1 MIIDISKYPI
11 INAFYGCNSDKI
23 NVMNILSKYFNGEEI
38 CINNE
43 LFKKDPCYGKKK
55 KLYITL
61 KNNTK
66 YEINEKSVI
75 KITENKIKMVNNN
88 LEKRVFHKN
97 TQKSVK
103 QNISNETN
111 KNNILRSNFNNYILS
126 TNVRDENNILE
137 FLLYHLMIGFDKI
150 LVIDHLSKD
159 KVINKIQVL
168 PDKYKEKIDII
179 RFDKEGSYKLYFL
192 NEIVIPYMKK
202 NCSKYFIHLDGDEYI
217 NLNNNYKN
225 ISSLLEDFKN
235 PDILNLNWLL
245 FGSNNKE
252 FNDNKYK
259 CLIPTYTKCDKN
271 ITNHFKILIKVSILD
286 DNTFFIN
293 PHQIYNTNKKLVY
306 TNICNTKFNF
316 SIRENCYNLFSESLP
331 NLSFKNAKAYLN
343 HYTVQSKEDYN
354 LRKINRNRD
363 DIQENRKL
371 NKNIFNLYNDVVN
384 INLLNYYTEIKK
396 IFTNEKVGFVILRY
410 VVNRETNNMWINC
423 YNSIRKF
430 YNNKIMIIDDHSKK
444 EYISNKKLVNCFV
457 INSEF
462 KGRGELLPYY
472 YYLKYKFCDRIVVLH
487 DSMCIKKK
495 INFENINN
503 FNNFTRIF
511 SFSNNCYNIDIKY
524 FKNFCDTISNGESV
538 YQYHLDNKKK
548 LLGCFGVCYVIEYN
562 FLKQVDNKYNIKNLI
577 KVINTRDKRKTLE
590 RFFSC
595 LFEMEY
601 NTSKLPHLIGSIFET
616 LKKQKLNEE
625 VLIEKLFYGR

>member
-1 MIIDISKYPI
+1 MIINIKKFPI
-11 INAFYGCNSDKI
+11 INAFYGDKLSRI
-23 NVMNILSKYFNGEEI
+23 NVMNIILKNIDKKI
-38 CINNE
+38 CLNNE
-43 LFKKDPCYGKKK
+43 LFKKDPCPGKLK
-55 KLYITL
+55 KLFITL
-61 KNNTK
+61 KNNSK
-66 YEINEKSVI
+66 YEFDENSILLISKIEI
-75 KITENKIKMVNNN
+75 KVLDKV
-88 LEKRVFHKN
+88 
-97 TQKSVK
+97 
-103 QNISNETN
+103 ISNKKNQQKNIVSIKNKDTKKSIQEIN
-111 KNNILRSNFNNYILS
+111 KNNNFILS

-168 PDKYKEKIDII
+168 PDKYKERIDVV
-179 RFDKEGSYKLYFL
+179 RFDKEGSYKLHFL
-192 NEIVIPYMKK
+192 NEIVIPYVKK

-252 FNDNKYK
+252 SNDNKYK
-259 CLIPTYTKCDKN
+259 CLIPTYTNCDIN
-271 ITNHFKILIKVSILD
+271 LCNHFKILIKVSILD

-293 PHQIYNTNKKLVY
+293 PHQIYNPNKKLVY

-316 SIRENCYNLFSESLP
+316 TIKKKFYNLFTESDP
-331 NLSFKNAKAYLN
+331 EISFKNAKAYIN

-354 LRKINRNRD
+354 LRKVNRNRD
-363 DIQENRKL
+363 DINTNRKL
-371 NKNIFNLYNDVVN
+371 DENIFNLYNDVVN
-384 INLLNYYTEIKK
+384 TNLLNYYTEIKK
-396 IFTNEKVGFVILRY
+396 ILSIEKVGFIILRY
-410 VVNRETNNMWINC
+410 VVDKTTNKMWINC

-472 YYLKYKFCDRIVVLH
+472 YYLKYKFCERIVVLH
-487 DSMCIKKK
+487 DSMSINKK
-495 INFENINN
+495 IDFENINN
-503 FNNFTRIF
+503 FNNFTRLF

-524 FKNFCDTISNGESV
+524 FKNFCDTISNGDYV

-562 FLKQVDNKYNIKNLI
+562 FLKHIDNKYNIKCLV

-595 LFEMEY
+595 LFEIEQ
-601 NTSKLPHLIGSIFET
+601 NSSKLPHLIGSIFET

-625 VLIEKLFYGR
+625 VLIYKNFYGR

>member
-1 MIIDISKYPI
+1 MIINIKKFPI
-11 INAFYGCNSDKI
+11 INAFYGDKLKKV
-23 NVMNILSKYFNGEEI
+23 NVMNIILKNIDKKI
-38 CINNE
+38 CLNNE
-43 LFKKDPCYGKKK
+43 LFKKDPCPGKLK
-55 KLYITL
+55 KLFITL
-61 KNNTK
+61 KNNNK
-66 YEINEKSVI
+66 YEFDENSILLISKIEI
-75 KITENKIKMVNNN
+75 KVLDKV
-88 LEKRVFHKN
+88 
-97 TQKSVK
+97 
-103 QNISNETN
+103 ISNKKNHQKNIVNIKNKDIKKSIEVNN
-111 KNNILRSNFNNYILS
+111 KNNNFILS

-150 LVIDHLSKD
+150 LVIDHLSRD

-168 PDKYKEKIDII
+168 PDKYKERIDVV
-179 RFDKEGSYKLYFL
+179 RFDKKGSYKLHFL

-252 FNDNKYK
+252 SNDNKYK
-259 CLIPTYTKCDKN
+259 CLIPTYTKCDIN
-271 ITNHFKILIKVSILD
+271 LCNHFKILIKVSILD

-316 SIRENCYNLFSESLP
+316 SIRENCYNLFIESIP
-331 NLSFKNAKAYLN
+331 NVSFKKAKVYIN

-363 DIQENRKL
+363 DINTNRKL
-371 NKNIFNLYNDVVN
+371 DENIFNLYNDVVN
-384 INLLNYYTEIKK
+384 TNLLNYYIEIEK
-396 IFTNEKVGFVILRY
+396 ILSIKKVGFIILRY
-410 VVNRETNNMWINC
+410 VVDKTTNKMWINC

-457 INSEF
+457 IDSEF

-487 DSMCIKKK
+487 DSMSINKK
-495 INFENINN
+495 IDFENINN
-503 FNNFTRIF
+503 FNNFTRLF

-524 FKNFCDTISNGESV
+524 FKNFCDTISNGDYV

-562 FLKQVDNKYNIKNLI
+562 FLKHIDNKYNIKCLV

-595 LFEMEY
+595 LFEIEQ
-601 NTSKLPHLIGSIFET
+601 NSSKLPHLIDSIFET

-625 VLIEKLFYGR
+625 VLIYKNFYGR